1 MVIVETERLVLR
13 QFCLSDA
20 DAMNRVF
27 GDPEVMRFGDGIQ
40 TMQWVQDCLGRCLD
54 NDQQK
59 SGIEPWAVVEKSSTE
74 TIGYCGLFHFPDVCG
89 QPETEI
95 GYRLARAYWRKGYA
109 TEAVMAV
116 RDYAFN
122 TLGIARLIAII
133 DPQNLASIRV
143 AEKAGMRYEKAVMF
157 KGYTHPDH
165 VYVSTREVGG

>member
-1 MVIVETERLVLR
+1 MFIVETERLLLKRLR
-13 QFCLSDA
+13 LADA
-20 DAMNRVF
+20 DAMSKVF

-40 TMQWVQDCLGRCLD
+40 TSKWIHDWLRDCLETY
-54 NDQQK
+54 QQD
-59 SGIEPWAVVEKSSTE
+59 SGIGPWAVVEKRITS

-95 GYRLARAYWRKGYA
+95 GYRLARSWWGQGYA

-122 TLGIARLIAII
+122 KLGMLRLIAMI

-143 AEKAGMRYEKAVMF
+143 AEKSGMQYEKDVMF
-157 KGYTHPDH
+157 EGYTHPDR
-165 VYVSTREVGG
+165 VYTISREIGA